1 MFLIAYAM
9 DPKTWRQ
16 GSVALER
23 DDGVLEAIALAFA
36 RHTQR
41 AIQRGLLQGYRR
53 EEDALNTV
61 RGRIR
66 FGDQIGRRFGIPLP
80 IEVAFDEFTEDIE
93 ENRLLKTAIH
103 RLGHT
108 FIRSDQIRREVR
120 SLRPAF
126 TTVGLGSYRR
136 GAAPEV
142 RYTRLN
148 DHYRPAVELARL
160 IIENSSLEL
169 LHGKVAGAS
178 LRIDMNMV
186 FERFLYVA
194 LREAL
199 GLPERQ
205 WRHEERLD
213 LDERKHIKMYPDLS
227 WWAESRPLFVGDAK
241 YKKLDTPGFRHADIY
256 QMLAYCTAAD
266 LPSGLLVY
274 AAGKIHLA
282 RTRSSTRARRL
293 RWRRWTSGARR
304 KTSSARFAAS
314 PPSSGRT
321 GTSSRHA
328 SPHRASDTAPPTP
341 SPAWPSRQRPG
352 AQRLPST
359 HCPHGPKPLPSLQH
373 TRERTPV
380 RNPPPTKPSRQR
392 PVIPAPPLTSFPRR
406 RESRRWRGGG
416 ATPTSIE
423 TAQPPEATS
432 GSPKAINHPF
442 CTFQLQYPQK
452 NAWTI
457 IRS

>member
-1 MFLIAYAM
+1 MHQLELTEYAPYAWNGPLDRDQRRALTEDAKIEVTLSPAEGGAYILKPSSYVGAVNIGDLSVVVRPKIPIDRVMFLIAYAM

-136 GAAPEV
+136 GAAPVV

-169 LHGKVAGAS
+169 LHGKVAEAS
-178 LRIDMNMV
+178 LLIDMNMV

-194 LREAL
+194 LREELKLSAS
-199 GLPERQ
+199 E

-213 LDERKHIKMYPDLS
+213 PRRGVSTSRSYPDLS
-227 WWAESRPLFVGDAK
+227 WWSRVSDAARFVGDAK
-241 YKKLDTPGFRHADIY
+241 YKKLDASGFRHADIY

-274 AAGKIHLA
+274 AAGQEDTPGTYKIKHAGKTIEVASLDLEGTPEDILGEVRGLA
-282 RTRSSTRARRL
+282 ARVRAHRHEQPARL
-293 RWRRWTSGARR
+293 
-304 KTSSARFAAS
+304 AA
-314 PPSSGRT
+314 
-321 GTSSRHA
+321 
-328 SPHRASDTAPPTP
+328 
-341 SPAWPSRQRPG
+341 
-352 AQRLPST
+352 
-359 HCPHGPKPLPSLQH
+359 
-373 TRERTPV
+373 
-380 RNPPPTKPSRQR
+380 
-392 PVIPAPPLTSFPRR
+392 
-406 RESRRWRGGG
+406 
-416 ATPTSIE
+416 
-423 TAQPPEATS
+423 
-432 GSPKAINHPF
+432 
-442 CTFQLQYPQK
+442 
-452 NAWTI
+452 
-457 IRS
+457 